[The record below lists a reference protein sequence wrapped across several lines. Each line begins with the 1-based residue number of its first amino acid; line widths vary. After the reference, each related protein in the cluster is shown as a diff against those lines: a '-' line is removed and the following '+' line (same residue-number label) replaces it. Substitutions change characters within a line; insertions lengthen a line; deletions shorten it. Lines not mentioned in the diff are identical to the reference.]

1 MLGGLPA
8 CFALS
13 GLSYCR
19 LVYPGRRCA
28 LPWADMLRP
37 LRDKILSQNLC
48 INDRLQ
54 TCPTVFMQPE
64 GSRRQASDGG
74 RLTHL
79 ERYIADQL

>member
-13 GLSYCR
+13 GLGYWR

-48 INDRLQ
+48 VNDSPVVRAQ
-54 TCPTVFMQPE
+54 NDN
-64 GSRRQASDGG
+64 RR
-74 RLTHL
+74 R
-79 ERYIADQL
+79 